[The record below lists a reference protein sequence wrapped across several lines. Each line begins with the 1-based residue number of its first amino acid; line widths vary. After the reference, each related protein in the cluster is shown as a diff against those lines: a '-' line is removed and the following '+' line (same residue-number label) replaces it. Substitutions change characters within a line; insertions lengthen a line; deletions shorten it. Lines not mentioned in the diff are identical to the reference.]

1 MRQKKNPTDFS
12 VRFSC
17 ERLYALDITMVAED
31 TTVEEDG
38 SMRSLLS
45 LAILTGKP
53 VPVPM
58 EGTGLT
64 TGEGHGKIDH
74 DLVLEVETDGDG
86 LHPIQMDA
94 GTDEVAS
101 GSKDKLETEEGE
113 HIGFLT
119 RSHTFPCVEVEVAVE
134 EGEDGGDD
142 FHNRKETTTDYL

>member
-74 DLVLEVETDGDG
+74 DLVLEVEADGDG

-101 GSKDKLETEEGE
+101 GSEDKGETEQSEE
-113 HIGFLT
+113 VGFF
-119 RSHTFPCVEVEVAVE
+119 SCGCASPDVEVEVAVE